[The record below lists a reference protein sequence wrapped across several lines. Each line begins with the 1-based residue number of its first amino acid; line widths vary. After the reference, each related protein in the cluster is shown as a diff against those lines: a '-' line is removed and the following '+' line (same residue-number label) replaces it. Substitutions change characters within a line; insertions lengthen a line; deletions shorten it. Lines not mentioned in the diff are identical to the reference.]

1 MIKIGDRV
9 TFDNSGSTVS
19 GIVDKMYDDLG
30 IAVVNVDEVRFKVRI
45 SDLSLEPVEDN
56 NTASDPN
63 AKRITKQELKSVL
76 TRRFGPQAFA
86 GETWTKYGDVG
97 NYAFMCVVAASLGND
112 IIDQYFENGDTIEI
126 TALNFVDQIS
136 EVCRPTHVREYLPT
150 EFGVSECTLIGLGVN
165 ELLLQIVHDLFPEE
179 IICTPNKARSIL
191 GIDKNV

>member
-9 TFDNSGSTVS
+9 TFDNAGSTVS

-30 IAVVNVDEVRFKVRI
+30 IAIVNVDEVRFKVHI

-76 TRRFGPQAFA
+76 TRRFGPQSLTD
-86 GETWTKYGDVG
+86 EIRTKYDVS

-112 IIDQYFENGDTIEI
+112 IIDRYFENGDTIEI
-126 TALNFVDQIS
+126 TAFNFVDQIS
-136 EVCRPTHVREYLPT
+136 EVCRPTHVREYLPR
-150 EFGVSECTLIGLGVN
+150 EFGVSECALIGLGAA
-165 ELLLQIVHDLFPEE
+165 EMFLQIVPDLFPEE
-179 IICTPNKARSIL
+179 FICTPNEARSTL
-191 GIDKNV
+191 GIDENV